1 MTGTAARRDI
11 GVGLIGFGNIGTGVV
26 AALDSN
32 GSVMRE
38 RLGGTGLKLVRIA
51 DQDITRRREAPYDP
65 AILTQSAEDL
75 INDPAVEIVIEL
87 VGGVEPARTF
97 VEKALRAGK
106 HVVTANKAMLAT
118 HGASLWTL
126 AAAQGVG
133 LYFEASVGGGIP
145 IIRALQTGLS
155 ANRIQRVMGILNGT
169 CNFILTAMA
178 REGRDFA
185 SVLAEAQANGYAEP
199 DPTYDIEGYD
209 TAHKT
214 AVLASLAFGQDI
226 RFNDVHVE
234 GITRLSSVDFNYAA
248 SLGYVIKLLGIASRD
263 GDDGRVTVR
272 VHPTL
277 VPKSSLIASV
287 DGVFNAVVVDGDLV
301 GQTLYYGRG
310 AGRNPTASAI
320 LSDLMSLA
328 ADIVRGNA
336 PAENRLR
343 VPEDKKHLAAFA
355 ELECRFMLRAQC
367 VDKPGTMARLGTVL
381 GNQQISIESMIQK
394 PLPGSTQAEIIIVT
408 HRTSERAIQAAVK
421 QLESEGLTQNPP
433 VLLRVEEV

>member
-1 MTGTAARRDI
+1 LQSHQTV

-26 AALDSN
+26 SALDSN
-32 GSVMRE
+32 GGLIRE
-38 RLGGTGLKLVRIA
+38 RLAGVGLKLVRIA

-65 AILTQSAEDL
+65 SILTQNVDEL
-75 INDPAVEIVIEL
+75 INDPAVEIVVEL

-97 VEKALRAGK
+97 AEKAIRAGK

-118 HGASLWTL
+118 HGASLWSL
-126 AAAQGVG
+126 AEENGVG

-178 REGRDFA
+178 REGRDFQD
-185 SVLAEAQANGYAEP
+185 VLAEAQANGYAEP

-226 RFNDVHVE
+226 KFQDVHVE
-234 GITRLSSVDFNYAA
+234 GITRLSAVDFEYAA

-263 GDDGRVTVR
+263 ADDGRVTVR

-277 VPKSSLIASV
+277 LPKSSLIASV
-287 DGVFNAVVVDGDLV
+287 NGVFNAVVVDGDLV
-301 GQTLYYGRG
+301 GQTLFYGRG

-328 ADIVRGNA
+328 ADYARGTI

-343 VPEDKKHLAAFA
+343 VPEDHKNLAAFG
-355 ELECRFMLRAQC
+355 ELECRYMLRTHC

-394 PLPGSTQAEIIIVT
+394 PVPNSTQAEIIIVT
-408 HRTSERAIQAAVK
+408 HRTSERAVQAAVK
-421 QLESEGLTQNPP
+421 QLETEGLTQMAP
-433 VLLRVEEV
+433 VVLRVEEA